1 MTGALRRSKLL
12 KGWLALILYRGIRIG
27 YKLVAVPPLFFS
39 LLEKPQNRLHQ
50 PFDERFKVPL
60 TFTVPL
66 IVPSSPRTTASLCKE
81 ITTKQAL
88 RGDVTQTMAKYRGV
102 MASM

>member
-1 MTGALRRSKLL
+1 ME
-12 KGWLALILYRGIRIG
+12 IG
-27 YKLVAVPPLFFS
+27 YKLVAVPHFS
-39 LLEKPQNRLHQ
+39 FLLQEKTQKRMRE

-88 RGDVTQTMAKYRGV
+88 RADVTQTMGKFIGP
-102 MASM
+102 MASMCTRPSENWGHD